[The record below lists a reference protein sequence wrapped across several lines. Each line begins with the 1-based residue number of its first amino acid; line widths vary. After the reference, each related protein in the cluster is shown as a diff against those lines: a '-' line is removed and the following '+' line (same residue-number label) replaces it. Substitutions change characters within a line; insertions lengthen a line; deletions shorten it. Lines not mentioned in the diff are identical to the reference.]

1 MSTRTI
7 ACHRDHLLSTPAAS
21 QVTQRHNP
29 SRDAAKRCTIADQL
43 DAAFNSDQEAWVFLA
58 QKKNELRAQA
68 HGSDTEVDHTL
79 QEAIWQAIGEMGE
92 GFRKD
97 AIKALSTFWWLVCCT
112 PEDGLGW
119 LVAAL
124 CQPRGRHRRQ
134 CPRGSCFVQV
144 SPSRYHVA
152 MRTANTE
159 AIWAYVKEQP
169 SFERTSWLTFERA
182 LIWGCIRHQAWS
194 PELIAAM
201 IRSAGCYFGMKLA
214 LHAVVRGFPSAE
226 VVRCNA
232 YEHRQQMLERVYI
245 MNQFFD
251 KTGKVAAQ
259 FQGKNIKMVVTDYTS
274 IEVRHKPHT
283 ITPARPLICCIPK
296 PNCRIDKSA

>member
-1 MSTRTI
+1 M
-7 ACHRDHLLSTPAAS
+7 
-21 QVTQRHNP
+21 
-29 SRDAAKRCTIADQL
+29 
-43 DAAFNSDQEAWVFLA
+43 FLA

-124 CQPRGRHRRQ
+124 RSANREGAHG
-134 CPRGSCFVQV
+134 GSALAAAALCKSHQ
-144 SPSRYHVA
+144 VA
-152 MRTANTE
+152 MLTADKE
-159 AIWAYVKEQP
+159 AIWDYVNKQP
-169 SFERTSWLTFERA
+169 SFERTSWLTIERA